1 MLLCS
6 DYVSLCCRGYVN
18 QYFDNK
24 EEDVH
29 KDTFRQIAIDVPRMS
44 PLVGLFQQRLVQEM
58 VERILYIWAIR
69 CFILSLKTSSIEID
83 TLKLIYNVY
92 KCFIL
97 PILSIWSLSM
107 YIDHDVCR
115 HPASG
120 YVQGINDLVTPFL
133 MVFLQVHKI
142 FIIQQFWL
150 KPPFSLS
157 PRTLWKKMLQ
167 EWASS
172 SLILRLVWGKTL
184 RLIRFGAWPRYDIY
198 MCQSTS
204 YGGIIIY
211 EMIW

>member
-1 MLLCS
+1 MMPYCSFPHPQFHRSIFATNLDYFPHQIFRGGPPFCTSSRFNPFLRMLLCS

-69 CFILSLKTSSIEID
+69 CFILSLNTSSIEID

-97 PILSIWSLSM
+97 PILSIWSLSL
-107 YIDHDVCR
+107 YIDHDVQAPRLWLC
-115 HPASG
+115 PG
-120 YVQGINDLVTPFL
+120 Y
-133 MVFLQVHKI
+133 
-142 FIIQQFWL
+142 
-150 KPPFSLS
+150 
-157 PRTLWKKMLQ
+157 
-167 EWASS
+167 
-172 SLILRLVWGKTL
+172 
-184 RLIRFGAWPRYDIY
+184 
-198 MCQSTS
+198 
-204 YGGIIIY
+204 
-211 EMIW
+211 

>member
-1 MLLCS
+1 MPYGSFPHPQFHRSIFATNLDYFPHQIFRGGPPFCTSSRFNPFLRILLCS

-97 PILSIWSLSM
+97 PILSIWSLSL
-107 YIDHDVCR
+107 YIDHDVQAPRLWLC
-115 HPASG
+115 PG
-120 YVQGINDLVTPFL
+120 Y
-133 MVFLQVHKI
+133 
-142 FIIQQFWL
+142 
-150 KPPFSLS
+150 
-157 PRTLWKKMLQ
+157 
-167 EWASS
+167 
-172 SLILRLVWGKTL
+172 
-184 RLIRFGAWPRYDIY
+184 
-198 MCQSTS
+198 
-204 YGGIIIY
+204 
-211 EMIW
+211 

>member
-1 MLLCS
+1 M
-6 DYVSLCCRGYVN
+6 N

-44 PLVGLFQQRLVQEM
+44 PLVGLFQQRMVQEM

-69 CFILSLKTSSIEID
+69 SLFY
-83 TLKLIYNVY
+83 LHLLVNMHNCIYVFHP
-92 KCFIL
+92 C
-97 PILSIWSLSM
+97 IWTM
-107 YIDHDVCR
+107 MCR

-184 RLIRFGAWPRYDIY
+184 RLIRFGAWPRYYIC
-198 MCQSTS
+198 MCQSLTV
-204 YGGIIIY
+204 G
-211 EMIW
+211 